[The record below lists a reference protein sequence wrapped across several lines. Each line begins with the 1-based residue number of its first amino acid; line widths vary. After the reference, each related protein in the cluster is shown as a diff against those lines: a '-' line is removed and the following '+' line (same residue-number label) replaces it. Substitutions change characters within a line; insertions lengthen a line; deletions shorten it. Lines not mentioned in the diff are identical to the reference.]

1 MRKTLIT
8 LTALTAIIGAG
19 VIGPGLVGFEGTAQA
34 APAFIG
40 DGARPLVQQAEYYGD
55 WRREREWRHHEE
67 RRREEARW
75 HRHHGREW

>member
-19 VIGPGLVGFEGTAQA
+19 VIGSASTAQA
-34 APAFIG
+34 APAFVPVFTS
-40 DGARPLVQQAEYYGD
+40 DQARPLVQQVEYYGD
-55 WRREREWRHHEE
+55 WRREREWRRHEEE

-75 HRHHGREW
+75 HRHHDREW